1 MTIILFMNTYNDY
14 MRKNLIVPIIIMTF
28 LITDAAIADK
38 KNNNINKEEIMEY
51 RIVYISYL
59 EYFSNFYGNSKTINQ
74 SKIDKM
80 IDNIKELE
88 FNTIM
93 LHVSPF
99 SDSIYNSRI
108 LPYSY
113 TLTGTEGKY
122 PGFDFLEYFI
132 KKAHSKN
139 IKVHAW
145 LNPYRVSFSSDTSK
159 LSKDNP
165 AYKLLNT
172 TSIGINKDGI
182 YFNPA
187 SEIVKDLII
196 NEVSEIINNYAIDG
210 IHFDD
215 YFYINYDIDKEEYQ
229 NYINNNGTMDLKEF
243 RMSHVN
249 DLIKRV
255 YNIIKKKDKDIIFSI
270 APDGNINN
278 NYKYHYADVKTWL
291 KEEGYLDIIM
301 PQIYYGFENE
311 YAPFDKV
318 LDNWIKLN
326 EINVNI
332 IPTLAIYKCGS
343 IDKDAGDGKNE
354 WTKNND
360 IIEREI
366 NLIRSKKLL
375 GFSLFRYD
383 FMFNNKMCVNE
394 MTNLK
399 KILKNSS

>member
-1 MTIILFMNTYNDY
+1 M
-14 MRKNLIVPIIIMTF
+14 KKKLIVPIIIISF

-38 KNNNINKEEIMEY
+38 KNNEFKEEIKEY
-51 RIVYISYL
+51 RIIYISYL

-80 IDNIKELE
+80 IDNIKELD

-99 SDSIYNSRI
+99 SDSIYNSSI

-113 TLTGTEGKY
+113 TLTGKEGKY
-122 PGFDFLEYFI
+122 PGFDYLEYFI

-139 IKVHAW
+139 ISIHAW
-145 LNPYRVSFSSDTSK
+145 LNPYRVSFSSDINK
-159 LSKDNP
+159 LSHDNP
-165 AYKLLNT
+165 AYKLRDTN
-172 TSIGINKDGI
+172 SIGINKNGI
-182 YFNPA
+182 YFNPT
-187 SEIVKDLII
+187 SEIVKDLIVKEI
-196 NEVSEIINNYAIDG
+196 MEIINNYDVDG

-215 YFYINYDIDKEEYQ
+215 YFYINYDVDKEDYN
-229 NYINNNGTMDLKEF
+229 NYKNNGGTLNLNEF

-255 YNIIKKKDKDIIFSI
+255 YHTIKEKNKNILFSI

-291 KEEGYLDIIM
+291 KEDGYIDIIM

-311 YAPFDKV
+311 YSPFDKV

-326 EINVNI
+326 ENNVTL
-332 IPTLAIYKCGS
+332 IPTLAIYKCGI
-343 IDKDAGDGKNE
+343 IDQDAGSGKKE
-354 WTKNND
+354 WINNND
-360 IIEREI
+360 IINREV
-366 NLIRSKKLL
+366 NLIRSKQLL

-383 FMFNNKMCVNE
+383 FIFNNNVCVNE
-394 MTNLK
+394 VTNLK
-399 KILKNSS
+399 KILRNSS

>member
-1 MTIILFMNTYNDY
+1 
-14 MRKNLIVPIIIMTF
+14 MRKKLIVPIIIISF
-28 LITDAAIADK
+28 LITDAAIVDKK
-38 KNNNINKEEIMEY
+38 KNNEFKEEIKEY
-51 RIVYISYL
+51 RIIYISYL

-80 IDNIKELE
+80 IDNIKELD

-99 SDSIYNSRI
+99 SDSIYNSSI

-113 TLTGTEGKY
+113 TLTGKEGKY
-122 PGFDFLEYFI
+122 PGFDYLEYFI

-139 IKVHAW
+139 ISIHAW
-145 LNPYRVSFSSDTSK
+145 LNPYRVSFSSDINK
-159 LSKDNP
+159 LSHDNP
-165 AYKLLNT
+165 AYKLRDTN
-172 TSIGINKDGI
+172 SIGINKNGI
-182 YFNPA
+182 YFNPT
-187 SEIVKDLII
+187 SEIVKDLIVKEI
-196 NEVSEIINNYAIDG
+196 LEIINNYEVDG

-215 YFYINYDIDKEEYQ
+215 YFYINYDVDKEDYN
-229 NYINNNGTMDLKEF
+229 NYKNNGGTLNLNEF

-255 YNIIKKKDKDIIFSI
+255 YHTIKEKNKNILFSI

-291 KEEGYLDIIM
+291 KEDGYIDIIM

-311 YAPFDKV
+311 YSPFDKV

-326 EINVNI
+326 ENNVTLL
-332 IPTLAIYKCGS
+332 PTLAIYKCGI
-343 IDKDAGDGKNE
+343 IDQDAGSGKKE
-354 WTKNND
+354 WINNND
-360 IIEREI
+360 IINREV
-366 NLIRSKKLL
+366 NLIRSKQLL

-383 FMFNNKMCVNE
+383 FIFNNDVCVNE
-394 MTNLK
+394 VTNLK
-399 KILKNSS
+399 KILRNSS